1 MDSWI
6 DKLQAQVTGM
16 RSIRHGVR
24 QAVCST
30 EEVTKLGNY
39 KAKDQSIEYLMEV
52 KVGTLFRIRD
62 EACDDEKA
70 AMYKI
75 AKRALVD
82 EIYKD
87 VLGSLSSIKMDLQS
101 GHEQDAMTEMEILIR
116 KIRS

>member
-24 QAVCST
+24 QAVCSP

-52 KVGTLFRIRD
+52 KIGTLFRIRD
-62 EACDDEKA
+62 EACEFEKA

-75 AKRALVD
+75 AKSALVD

-87 VLGSLSSIKMDLQS
+87 LLGAL
-101 GHEQDAMTEMEILIR
+101 ATIR
-116 KIRS
+116 MN